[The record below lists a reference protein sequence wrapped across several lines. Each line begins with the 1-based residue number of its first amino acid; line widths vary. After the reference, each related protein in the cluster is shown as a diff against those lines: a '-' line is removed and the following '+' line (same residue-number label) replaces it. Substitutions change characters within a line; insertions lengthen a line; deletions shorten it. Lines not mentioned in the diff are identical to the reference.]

1 MPSKNTSVISARVKD
16 ETAIKLGEIAEN
28 REMTI
33 PKLIEEMVE
42 KYEEE
47 KGVTPMIYE
56 ELDTLFG
63 QKVEKRLNKLRERE
77 YPERFLESIKEQMLS
92 GLDTQ
97 IEMLPKKFNPKRM
110 RSDDWGC

>member
-28 REMTI
+28 RGMTI

-56 ELDTLFG
+56 ELDTPFG

-77 YPERFLESIKEQMLS
+77 YPEWYIEALKEQMLTS
-92 GLDTQ
+92 FDAQ
-97 IEMLPKKFNPKRM
+97 IDMLPKKYNPKRM
-110 RSDDWGC
+110 KSDDWGC

>member
-28 REMTI
+28 RGMTI

-56 ELDTLFG
+56 ELETPFG
-63 QKVEKRLNKLRERE
+63 QKVERKLNKLRERE
-77 YPERFLESIKEQMLS
+77 YPERFIESLKEQMLS
-92 GLDTQ
+92 GLDAQ
-97 IEMLPKKFNPKRM
+97 IDMMPKKFNPKRM
-110 RSDDWGC
+110 RNDEWGC

>member
-28 REMTI
+28 RGMTI

-56 ELDTLFG
+56 ELDTSFG

-110 RSDDWGC
+110 RNDDWGC